1 MLWCRGNGCLS
12 VFNTVTFQVEDI
24 KDFWF
29 NSSKSRKLTPFMVVA
44 NPTGTK
50 LFGVANDKSDVSGY
64 DTLIFWSG
72 GKRIV
77 QSTSV
82 NFSQQIGQWSAVE
95 TWPEDNYAQLIVG
108 GELDGEGVVGFVSF
122 DEKLQAGLFQK
133 VTDNCVTCLSR
144 ILGSQTILVGT
155 VGKLLELK
163 VTKKL
168 FTTGR
173 IFQLQPDVDFIDIKI
188 RNEKIL
194 ALDSHGNVHIR
205 TASKRFDANMALQK
219 ETNLA
224 AGTVSATSTE
234 GKARPT
240 FHVGGL
246 AAASQ
251 FGAKLTGA
259 LQSRNLQ
266 RGETMQADGDNFSEK
281 NSSYSNMMESIA
293 STIVRKDLIFSNEAQ
308 LKASLS
314 QGQIMKINLSDI
326 KNKAKKLLS
335 SAADLMIAGESR
347 VGEYS
352 RDGQGPFTFAREV
365 INKPIHSMNN
375 VNGDLVLQT
384 LDNQL
389 IVWSRISGKAT
400 KTLQG
405 NKGSEDLSEFFTVKQ
420 SVDPIE
426 QVLWYKGDGDFAILD
441 SSKDYQ
447 QTDLNN
453 FCQDDQSNSVDPI
466 CAIIISKPLKVIVL
480 MVAKETDFWIKYYDP
495 SKQKEKAYP
504 LQGVG
509 DKDKKKVIEKVVEA
523 TMMEESGRTN
533 VFYLAG
539 KCKFNSGPDKGKT
552 ILVVSAIKF
561 SSPNLELQDY
571 FPLDKKPEFKNVGA
585 LKAINAPNKIDY
597 LLVGTE
603 QMISILKVNKEVT
616 FSSVHQFNNL
626 HSGLVI
632 DLDLYATSLFSI
644 CPDDPHLSVVSLPAN
659 SKEPTASSEKR
670 KVVEFTDPAIS
681 QITLPPGV
689 KICRLGLTADSTTM
703 IASASGGGVYCITG
717 IKKGKY
723 AVAATSLTPENTPR
737 AVFVKG
743 LVDGSILVHHQTTSD
758 LVSYDKDWVEL
769 NRFKGLQTTKND
781 KMNRIASFKKSIFTQ
796 EDRYLL
802 FFKGETNLMKLQ
814 LETLDVQEIDN
825 FFLPPNKPAN
835 EIQSVVAVGDPE
847 GNNLAGLCY
856 ASGTAYICIKETS
869 DPVKFYEAKIRMPQ
883 INSPSCINSSA
894 DGKAL
899 LIGGSSDPNFAGFG
913 ILAAYT
919 FDKKLKSI
927 SLQLYKDSHH
937 KCISCLSRIRDS
949 SKLIVGMTSTIM
961 IVDFPNS
968 EKFVTLCVVKNVIG
982 SKI

>member
-1 MLWCRGNGCLS
+1 M
-12 VFNTVTFQVEDI
+12 TFQVEDI

-29 NSSKSRKLTPFMVVA
+29 NSSKSRKLSPLMVVA
-44 NPTGTK
+44 NPVGTK
-50 LFGVANDKSDVSGY
+50 VFGVANDKSDVSGY

-72 GKRIV
+72 AKRVV

-108 GELDGEGVVGFVSF
+108 GELEGEGVVGFVSF

-144 ILGSQTILVGT
+144 IIGSQTLLVGT

-163 VTKKL
+163 VTKKS
-168 FTTGR
+168 FTAGR
-173 IFQLQPDVDFIDIKI
+173 VFSLSPDVDFIDIKI
-188 RNEKIL
+188 RNEKML

-205 TASKRFDANMALQK
+205 TAKKRFDANLALQR
-219 ETNLA
+219 ESSLA
-224 AGTVSATSTE
+224 AGAVSANATE
-234 GKARPT
+234 SKRPT

-246 AAASQ
+246 AAVSQ

-259 LQSRNLQ
+259 IQNRNLQ
-266 RGETMQADGDNFSEK
+266 RGETMQVDGDNTSVMSEK

-293 STIVRKDLIFSNEAQ
+293 STIVRKDLLFSNEAQ

-326 KNKAKKLLS
+326 KNKATRLLC

-347 VGEYS
+347 VAEYG
-352 RDGQGPFTFAREV
+352 RDGQGPYTFVRE
-365 INKPIHSMNN
+365 IIDKPIHSMSNQ
-375 VNGDLVLQT
+375 NGDLVIQT
-384 LDNQL
+384 VDNQL
-389 IVWSRISGKAT
+389 IVWSRISGKSI

-405 NKGSEDLSEFFTVKQ
+405 NKDSGDLSDSFMVKQ

-426 QVLWYKGDGDFAILD
+426 SVLWYKGSGDLAILD

-447 QTDLNN
+447 ATNLDN
-453 FCQDDQSNSVDPI
+453 FCQDDQSNPVDPVL
-466 CAIIISKPLKVIVL
+466 AMIISKPLKVIVL

-504 LQGVG
+504 LQNIG
-509 DKDKKKVIEKVVEA
+509 DKDRKKVIEKVVDA

-539 KCKFNSGPDKGKT
+539 KCKLSAGPDKGKT
-552 ILVVSAIKF
+552 ILIVCAIKF

-571 FPLDKKPEFKNVGA
+571 YALDKKPEFKTVGS
-585 LKAINAPNKIDY
+585 LKAINAPNKVDY

-603 QMISILKVNKEVT
+603 QVISILKINKDLT
-616 FSSVHQFNNL
+616 FSFVHQFSNL
-626 HSGLVI
+626 HSGLVM
-632 DLDLYATSLFSI
+632 DLDLYGTSLFSI
-644 CPDDPHLSVVSLPAN
+644 CPDDPHLSVVSLPAS

-681 QITLPPGV
+681 QINLPPGV
-689 KICRLGLTADSTTM
+689 KVCRLGLAADSSCL
-703 IASASGGGVYCITG
+703 IASASTGGVYSING
-717 IKKGKY
+717 VKKGKY
-723 AVAATSLTPENTPR
+723 TVCATTLTPENTPR
-737 AVFVKG
+737 AVFIKG
-743 LVDGSILVHHQTTSD
+743 LTDGSTLVHHQSTSD
-758 LVSYDKDWVEL
+758 LVSYDKEWKEL
-769 NRFKGLQTTKND
+769 NRFSGLQTSKSD

-796 EDRYLL
+796 EERYLL

-814 LETLDVQEIDN
+814 LETLDVQEIES
-825 FFLPPNKPAN
+825 FFLPPNKPAT
-835 EIQSVVAVGDPE
+835 EVQSVVAVGDPD
-847 GNNLAGLCY
+847 GLNLAGLCY
-856 ASGTAYICIKETS
+856 ASGAAYVCIKEGS
-869 DPVKFYEAKIRMPQ
+869 ESVKFYETKIRMPQ
-883 INSPSCINSSA
+883 ISSPSCINSSA

-919 FDKKLKSI
+919 FDKKLKSVC
-927 SLQLYKDSHH
+927 LQLYKDSHH

-961 IVDFPNS
+961 IVDFPNN

-982 SKI
+982 SKC